1 MLNYSTDLKSPI
13 LQGKVVMGRVV
24 VNNDPLH
31 LRRIKVRVDNL
42 HPTTTEDNDL
52 PWVMDFSAFGNQ
64 NSQGGLYI
72 PDLDTIVA
80 VMYTS
85 DDLYSGIY
93 LGSFPNV
100 ELELL
105 DNYPNTYGFIDRLG
119 SLYLANTETGY
130 YTFYHASGT
139 KISVDGSGHTKIQV
153 NSTAGADE
161 ETTNSKGVDIQ
172 VYGNVNL
179 TSNENITFN
188 AKNMT
193 INMEESFTVNTPNVT
208 SSSNNLTLNGQ
219 NTSINT
225 NSVNIGATSSA
236 KVQSSGSM
244 QIIGGGGSYDCT
256 SVSTIDGKPIGIYR
270 DTCEGSTIST
280 FSAFAP
286 AGSPATASPTSPQE
300 VKVKLP
306 ELDLAEPRENQ
317 ATRQESTQ
325 EGTQNGS

>member
-13 LQGKVVMGRVV
+13 LQGKVAMGKVV
-24 VNNDPLH
+24 VNNDPLY

-52 PWVMDFSAFGNQ
+52 PWVMTFSAFGNR
-64 NSQGGLYI
+64 NAQGGLFI

-80 VMYTS
+80 VLYTS

-93 LGSFPNV
+93 LGSFPSI
-100 ELELL
+100 EMELL

-139 KISVDGSGHTKIQV
+139 KFSIDGAGHTKIQV
-153 NSTAGADE
+153 NSTAGNEE
-161 ETTNSKGVDIQ
+161 ETENNRGIDIQ

-188 AKNMT
+188 AKNIT
-193 INMEESFTVNTPNVT
+193 FNMEESFVINTPTIV
-208 SSSNNLTLNGQ
+208 SSSNSLTLNGQ

-225 NSVNIGATSSA
+225 NSINIGATSSA
-236 KVQSSGSM
+236 KIQSSGAM
-244 QIIGGGGSYDCT
+244 QVIGAGGSYDCT
-256 SVSTIDGKPIGIYR
+256 SISTIDGKPIGIYM
-270 DTCEGSTIST
+270 DTCEGTVIST
-280 FSAFAP
+280 FSAFA
-286 AGSPATASPTSPQE
+286 ASGSPASASPTNPQQ
-300 VKVKLP
+300 VKVRLP
-306 ELDLAEPRENQ
+306 ELDLAAPRENQ
-317 ATRQESTQ
+317 ATRQQ
-325 EGTQNGS
+325 EGA